1 MTRIEVSLTHVL
13 FFKPLVIYRLGGEGG
28 GGARGILGEDQSG
41 ISKKGGLWE
50 INCQ

>member
-28 GGARGILGEDQSG
+28 GGGEAGDFRGGSVRDQ
-41 ISKKGGLWE
+41 
-50 INCQ
+50 

>member
-28 GGARGILGEDQSG
+28 GAGAGDFRGGGSVRDQ
-41 ISKKGGLWE
+41 
-50 INCQ
+50 